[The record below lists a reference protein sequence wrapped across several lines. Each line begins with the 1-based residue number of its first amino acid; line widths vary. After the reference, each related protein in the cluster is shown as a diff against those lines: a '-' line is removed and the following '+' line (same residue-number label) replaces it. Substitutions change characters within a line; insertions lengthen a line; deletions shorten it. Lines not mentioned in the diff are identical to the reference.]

1 MEEYL
6 PAEQIAEQLHASVW
20 TVRRWIESGEL
31 RAHRIGRLV
40 RVARSDLDAFLAE
53 RRIPVAGRS
62 A

>member
-1 MEEYL
+1 MEEYFA
-6 PAEQIAEQLHASVW
+6 AEQIAEQMHASVW

-40 RVARSDLDAFLAE
+40 RVAKTDLDRFLAE
-53 RRIPVAGRS
+53 RRITVAGRS